1 MFNILFF
8 HPIFSSSRNHNKTT
22 TLHLCQTPTQQH
34 THLHSIWL
42 LMCACCLPCRLVV
55 LGNLFAQFVVVAS
68 HVHRTGTRG
77 RTAKVARAP
86 STLPPLSTTIPLIV
100 TRPKM
105 INTWVYFG
113 RGSLLR
119 FLTKS
124 LFLSLSAATREWT
137 TKASTAAVVR
147 NTTTL
152 RTASTTTERRTIIM
166 DRGRAWDRRGSWL
179 MEEVDHPSP
188 HCRHRATT
196 RSPWTIL
203 RKATKFLRPNAIA
216 IIHVELTEVCIVEL
230 EVFLR

>member
-1 MFNILFF
+1 MFNVLFF

-42 LMCACCLPCRLVV
+42 LMCACCLPCRLVL

-119 FLTKS
+119 SLTKS
-124 LFLSLSAATREWT
+124 LFNLSAPLH
-137 TKASTAAVVR
+137 ASEQPRPVRRRWCGIRRPCELRRLLRSAVR
-147 NTTTL
+147 SL
-152 RTASTTTERRTIIM
+152 WIAEERGIGE
-166 DRGRAWDRRGSWL
+166 DRD
-179 MEEVDHPSP
+179 
-188 HCRHRATT
+188 
-196 RSPWTIL
+196 
-203 RKATKFLRPNAIA
+203 
-216 IIHVELTEVCIVEL
+216 
-230 EVFLR
+230 